1 MKRVW
6 EDLLEEEVEISVES
20 KKKKKRKG
28 MIFQTWKKGVF
39 HHSLL
44 MEMKLKWM
52 MDEELNEELKYPNQH
67 EVDQPVWKVM
77 RYLEESFLVPPTK
90 NIAVL
95 SPSVA
100 LRSLGVPPQ
109 SLPVRSLDYLEN
121 ELSPKGRQAD
131 LFLSYDRCS
140 FLFGVV
146 EYPSPYAFPSYLTA
160 RFVCWIELDL
170 MMKADLDPFYE
181 EVLLL
186 QGQSININQ
195 FN

>member
-1 MKRVW
+1 
-6 EDLLEEEVEISVES
+6 
-20 KKKKKRKG
+20 
-28 MIFQTWKKGVF
+28 
-39 HHSLL
+39 
-44 MEMKLKWM
+44 MEMKLKWKM
-52 MDEELNEELKYPNQH
+52 SEELTYLNQH
-67 EVDQPVWKVM
+67 EVDRPVWKVM
-77 RYLEESFLVPPTK
+77 RYLEESFFVPPTK

-146 EYPSPYAFPSYLTA
+146 EYLSPYAFPSYLTA

-170 MMKADLDPFYE
+170 IMKADLDPFYE